1 MIRAIR
7 FKKEK
12 YSVFYSVFGIFF
24 VTQSQQL
31 VVL

>member
-12 YSVFYSVFGIFF
+12 YSVFGILF
-24 VTQSQQL
+24 VTESTTCGI
-31 VVL
+31 VT

>member
-12 YSVFYSVFGIFF
+12 YSVFDILF

>member
-12 YSVFYSVFGIFF
+12 YSVFGILF
-24 VTQSQQL
+24 VAQSQQL

>member
-12 YSVFYSVFGIFF
+12 YSVFGILF

>member
-1 MIRAIR
+1 MIRAIS

-12 YSVFYSVFGIFF
+12 YSVFGILF

>member
-12 YSVFYSVFGIFF
+12 YSAFGILF